1 MHDKQMKTAVIGA
14 WVLACGVSGLLLSV
28 STATGWAL
36 LVGSAVVPPLVLLQ
50 MWRPPAQ
57 TMSESI
63 RDVLK

>member
-1 MHDKQMKTAVIGA
+1 MQGKQMKTAVIGA
-14 WVLACGVSGLLLSV
+14 WVVACGVIGVLLNV
-28 STATGWAL
+28 SSAIGWAL
-36 LVGSAVVPPLVLLQ
+36 LIGSAVVPPLVLLQ